1 MNGSRVSFHGSY
13 WLLLILI
20 LLLTVAIGV
29 SAQTGDSYDLTWST
43 IGSGGGH
50 AEAGSYTLDGTIG
63 QPIVGQVAS
72 HPYDL
77 CVGFWCGGVTG
88 LRLYLP
94 LVLRSP

>member
-50 AEAGSYTLDGTIG
+50 AEAGPYALDGTIG
-63 QPIVGQVAS
+63 QPIVGQVTS
-72 HPYDL
+72 LPYDL
-77 CVGFWCGGVTG
+77 CVGFWCGGAAG

-94 LVLRSP
+94 LVMRNP